1 MTRRRGDAEKREERF
16 FFLRVTLSPRL
27 RVLAKMPDTL
37 IEVKD
42 AVFGYG
48 SKAIVRVE
56 QLQVD
61 RGKCLGIFGPNGSG
75 KTTLV
80 RGITGLLRPIDG
92 RVSHQ
97 AASGAAAAPSNP
109 KSANLRI
116 SYLPQHRAIELH
128 WPMSALDAAAL
139 ATSARRLFGWMGRKC
154 DDVLSMMRRVKIDH
168 LAPRPFADLS
178 GGQQQRVLLAGALSS
193 EPTVLVLD
201 EPTEGLDVRSTQ
213 ELLDVLREFIA
224 EGLGM
229 MIISH
234 EADDLMQ
241 VAGEIAWLHPA
252 PVQGEPSRVEIV
264 TPAELGERILQAGR
278 SRE

>member
-1 MTRRRGDAEKREERF
+1 M
-16 FFLRVTLSPRL
+16 S
-27 RVLAKMPDTL
+27 DTL
-37 IEVKD
+37 IEVED

-48 SKAIVRVE
+48 SKPVVRVE
-56 QLQVD
+56 RLALA
-61 RGKCLGIFGPNGSG
+61 RGQCLGIFGPNGSG

-80 RGITGLLRPIDG
+80 RGITGLLPPLAG
-92 RVSHQ
+92 KVSHEPGHD
-97 AASGAAAAPSNP
+97 ATSGRHAG
-109 KSANLRI
+109 LRI

-128 WPMSALDAAAL
+128 WPMSALDAAGL

-154 DDVLSMMRRVKIDH
+154 DEVLAMMRRLQIDH
-168 LAPRPFADLS
+168 LAARPFASLS

-213 ELLDVLREFIA
+213 ELLDVLREFTV

-241 VAGEIAWLHPA
+241 VAREIAWLHPA

-264 TPAELGERILQAGR
+264 APAELGERIMRVARGTQTAGR
-278 SRE
+278 SES

>member
-1 MTRRRGDAEKREERF
+1 M
-16 FFLRVTLSPRL
+16 S
-27 RVLAKMPDTL
+27 DTL
-37 IEVKD
+37 IEVKN
-42 AVFGYG
+42 AIFGYG
-48 SKAIVRVE
+48 SKAVVRVE
-56 QLQVD
+56 QLQLE

-80 RGITGLLRPIDG
+80 RGITGLLSPIDG
-92 RVSHQ
+92 QVAHEPHRL
-97 AASGAAAAPSNP
+97 AASVTTGSIRAA
-109 KSANLRI
+109 KLRI

-154 DDVLSMMRRVKIDH
+154 DDVLSMMRRLKIDH

-193 EPTVLVLD
+193 QPTVLVLD

-224 EGLGM
+224 EGIGM

-264 TPAELGERILQAGR
+264 TPTELGEKILTAGR
-278 SRE
+278 ARE

>member
-1 MTRRRGDAEKREERF
+1 MSG
-16 FFLRVTLSPRL
+16 
-27 RVLAKMPDTL
+27 TL
-37 IEVKD
+37 IQVND
-42 AVFGYG
+42 AMFGYG
-48 SKAIVRVE
+48 GKPVVRVE
-56 QLQVD
+56 RLTLA
-61 RGKCLGIFGPNGSG
+61 RGQCLGIFGPNGSG

-80 RGITGLLRPIDG
+80 RGITGLLAPMDG
-92 RVSHQ
+92 QVVHEPGR
-97 AASGAAAAPSNP
+97 GAPSTRQGGG
-109 KSANLRI
+109 LRI

-128 WPMSALDAAAL
+128 WPMTALDAAEL
-139 ATSARRLFGWMGRKC
+139 ATSARRLFGWMGHKSG
-154 DDVLSMMRRVKIDH
+154 DVLAMMRRLQIES
-168 LAPRPFADLS
+168 LAARPFASLS
-178 GGQQQRVLLAGALSS
+178 GGQQQRVLLAGALSA

-241 VAGEIAWLHPA
+241 VAREIAWLHPA

-264 TPAELGERILQAGR
+264 TPAELGERIMRVGR
-278 SRE
+278 SNP